1 MWIWYFDRQGII
13 YSRAISFIKELPR
26 FLVLLFAFQRFC
38 LEDWGV
44 ISILNPNATR
54 VLQATTDPTPTTGPN
69 RRSARSANRAANARE
84 QRRKNT
90 FTIDINISQLQQAEC
105 FLPGTD
111 KLESVSLELARFL
124 PPEPHCIAGRATA
137 VIEATGKM
145 STRADSAEP
154 VHLPMVCKL
163 YHPEIQ
169 RRHEGAVMHTIRLI
183 AESEAPDML
192 NHLPTLY
199 FYGDLPRF
207 TTNRIRSIIGVS
219 WKGHRTTRLIGLKKL
234 QEITTLTSGP
244 KFTKAWLDVVT
255 CE

>member
-13 YSRAISFIKELPR
+13 YSQGMSFIQDLPR
-26 FLVLLFAFQRFC
+26 FLVLLFAFQRFD

-44 ISILNPNATR
+44 ISIFNPNAKRAHMDVTDVPEDHLRYSGR
-54 VLQATTDPTPTTGPN
+54 VKKKPRYQAT
-69 RRSARSANRAANARE
+69 NARD
-84 QRRKNT
+84 QRKERAT
-90 FTIDINISQLQQAEC
+90 TIDINLSELQQLKC
-105 FLPGTD
+105 FLPN
-111 KLESVSLELARFL
+111 LESVSLELKRFL
-124 PPEPHCIAGRATA
+124 SPEPHCIAGRATA
-137 VIEATGKM
+137 VIEATGKT
-145 STRADSAEP
+145 STGELR
-154 VHLPMVCKL
+154 MVCKL

-169 RRHEGAVMHTIRLI
+169 RRHEGVVMQTVSLI
-183 AESEAPDML
+183 ARNEAPDML
-192 NHLPTLY
+192 KHLPTLY
-199 FYGDLPRF
+199 FYGDLPKF